1 MADDAASDDRTEA
14 ATPRRLQR
22 ARQEGQVALSREAVV
37 LGGMVGTILA
47 FHFMA
52 ASAARDLGESLAAII
67 AHVGSEVPGSGA
79 TAFAECGLLF
89 LRAAAPFVIGALLGG
104 VSVSLLQTGF
114 LVHPAALRPDFSRI
128 SPIGGLR
135 RIISRDA
142 GVEALK
148 SIAKIIAIGAIVWA
162 SAAREMRQ
170 LPFALIEGPQQW
182 LVRMGALIGH
192 ILLASLLAQTGIAG
206 LDLLWVRLRHGRH
219 LRMSRQEVREEAKE
233 AEGDPKIRARI
244 RQIRTQRA
252 RRRMLA
258 AVPKATVVV
267 TNPTHY
273 AVALSYDR
281 AAGGAPKVV
290 AKGVNSMAAR
300 IRETAMAH
308 DVPLVAN
315 PPLARALYTVKL
327 DADIPAEHY
336 KAVAEIIAYVW
347 RLGRR
352 AYSSP

>member
-1 MADDAASDDRTEA
+1 MADDATSEDRTEA

-37 LGGMVGTILA
+37 LGGMVGTVLA

-52 ASAARDLGESLAAII
+52 ASAARVLGRGLAAIV
-67 AHVGSEVPGSGA
+67 AHAGAEVPGAGA
-79 TAFAECGLLF
+79 TAFTQCGVLF
-89 LRAAAPFVIGALLGG
+89 LRATAPFVMGALLGG
-104 VSVSLLQTGF
+104 VSASLLQTGF
-114 LVHPAALRPDFSRI
+114 LIHPAALRPDLSRI
-128 SPIGGLR
+128 SPIAGLR

-148 SIAKIIAIGAIVWA
+148 SIAKIIAIGGIVWA
-162 SAAREMRQ
+162 SAASGMRQ
-170 LPFALIEGPQQW
+170 LPFALIEEPRQW
-182 LVRMGALIGH
+182 LVRLGALIGH
-192 ILLASLLAQTGIAG
+192 ILLASVLAQAGIAG

-219 LRMSRQEVREEAKE
+219 LRMSRQEIREEARE

-281 AAGGAPKVV
+281 AAGGAPKLV
-290 AKGVNSMAAR
+290 AKGVDSMAMR

-308 DVPLVAN
+308 NVPLVAN

-352 AYSSP
+352 AHSPS